1 MPTEFARLGLAR
13 GRGSPHFSHRMKY
26 LGLRC
31 PHPWHSQLKLMLIPR
46 FFRGPPRLAVERPA
60 SQTSSTSA
68 AQPWG
73 AWMVAVRMVHRPSA
87 SPCFQL
93 AAFMQLVGEVGIS
106 APRFAV
112 GGIAEDLLDGCDPA
126 FSHCRFT
133 RGRFVGPR
141 GRRGLCRRST
151 LDLTRRASWCWVIAR
166 PVAIVGVVL
175 GSAAT
180 SSGAATGVGTAS
192 AGVWTHTA
200 LGAVAILIQVVDRKS
215 VFGIELLA
223 ASTASVSSTS
233 SCSCAITLPLRF

>member
-1 MPTEFARLGLAR
+1 
-13 GRGSPHFSHRMKY
+13 
-26 LGLRC
+26 
-31 PHPWHSQLKLMLIPR
+31 
-46 FFRGPPRLAVERPA
+46 
-60 SQTSSTSA
+60 
-68 AQPWG
+68 
-73 AWMVAVRMVHRPSA
+73 
-87 SPCFQL
+87 
-93 AAFMQLVGEVGIS
+93 MQLVGEVGIS

-112 GGIAEDLLDGCDPA
+112 GWIVEDLLDGGDPA

-151 LDLTRRASWCWVIAR
+151 LDLTRRASWRWVIAR
-166 PVAIVGVVL
+166 LMAIVGVVL

-200 LGAVAILIQVVDRKS
+200 LAAVAILIQVVDRKS

-223 ASTASVSSTS
+223 VDCIRLVDQLVSVRHHASPSVLSIVPRDTDEKSVQPDPVRASGVWRYPPHRTAHLS
-233 SCSCAITLPLRF
+233 PPP